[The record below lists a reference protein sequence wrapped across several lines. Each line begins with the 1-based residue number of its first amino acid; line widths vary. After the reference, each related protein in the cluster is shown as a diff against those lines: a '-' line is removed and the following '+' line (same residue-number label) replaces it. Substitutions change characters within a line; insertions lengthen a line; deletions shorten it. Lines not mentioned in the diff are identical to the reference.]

1 MEPDYVKL
9 KEIKPALSDYIRE
22 ALELLKKDT
31 VPDDKAVH
39 DIRVLMKKSR
49 AVMKLIISQ
58 VDEESFEREYG
69 TFREVGR
76 IMRLWRD
83 TSVHR
88 KTLKDLKKEYPKIFT
103 QARENKK
110 LEELLL
116 RSNKAAEPTPE
127 IYDQIATI
135 GELLNKSGYRI
146 RFQSLEKP
154 DPRLLLTELD
164 GSFKQASHSYMKCR
178 NNPKPS
184 NLHEFRKKAKD
195 FLYQLYFFR
204 PLNQSAVKNVEKRIE
219 NLTQNLGKYNDL
231 DQLIRSLDYKYKA
244 KSDSQTLDEL
254 IIMIRAEQDR
264 YLSRLWP
271 AAYKVFCPGQNI
283 INVLGFKILM
293 I

>member
-1 MEPDYVKL
+1 
-9 KEIKPALSDYIRE
+9 
-22 ALELLKKDT
+22 
-31 VPDDKAVH
+31 
-39 DIRVLMKKSR
+39 MKKSR

>member
-244 KSDSQTLDEL
+244 ISDSQTLDEL

>member
-22 ALELLKKDT
+22 AQELLKKDT

-195 FLYQLYFFR
+195 FLYQLNFFR